1 VSNELLEKVIQTTQ
15 LGSEKGLGLL
25 PPEQADRFITYVW
38 DATVIGSETRKIRMR
53 SDTVELDRMAV
64 GERILRVA
72 TEAVDDHV
80 NVAPAFSKISL
91 TTSKLRLD
99 WELSTEALE
108 DGIEGDNLEDTVAR
122 LMAGQIGNDLED
134 LIINGDSRS
143 PDPLMR
149 AFDGYRLNATRNGGT
164 QLDNGGETVSRG
176 TFHRM
181 LRNMDRRYMQKRNNL
196 RFYAGS
202 NIVADYLTHLYNAY
216 SSDAQTNQQ
225 FLNGN
230 PAVEPG
236 GGYGQKYNLA
246 FGVPVFEVPLFAENL
261 NREGTDVAA
270 EGQAQHGSI
279 ELTFPQNRIFGIKRE
294 IKVFREFKPKKD
306 TIEYTVFT
314 RCGAAVENPDAFIVM
329 NGVKID
335 DFGQPAPAP
344 APAPEPAPA

>member
-53 SDTVELDRMAV
+53 SDTVELDRIAV

-134 LIINGDSRS
+134 LVINGDSRS

-149 AFDGYRLNATRNGGT
+149 AFDGYRVGAERNGAT
-164 QLDNGGETVSRG
+164 VLDNGGGTLERG

-181 LRNMDRRYMQKRNNL
+181 LREMPRRYMQKRNNL
-196 RFYAGS
+196 RFYTGS
-202 NIVADYLTHLYNAY
+202 NLVADYLNHLYNTLGA
-216 SSDAQTNQQ
+216 DPQINQQ
-225 FLNGN
+225 FLQGN

-236 GGYGQKYNLA
+236 GGFGQKYNLA
-246 FGVPVFEVPLFAENL
+246 FGVPVFEVPLFPENL
-261 NREGTDVAA
+261 NAA
-270 EGQAQHGSI
+270 GDAVDEDDPHGVV

-294 IKVFREFKPKKD
+294 LKVFREFKPKKD

-314 RCGAAVENPDAFIVM
+314 RCGAAVENPDAYVIM
-329 NGVKID
+329 TGVAVD
-335 DFGQPAPAP
+335 DFGTN
-344 APAPEPAPA
+344 E